1 MRLIS
6 FFVLALFAAACCKG
20 SDNPSLAP
28 NASAGSPR
36 AAAPKP
42 AKAGDGL
49 VDVDLQPLALKI
61 RVPAGG
67 MGAMDMSIGDEKSVT
82 VDIGDGSSLNI
93 SEAHGDFASVK
104 KTYKADTILFPFKK
118 WVREEPNLAIE
129 QFENDG
135 KVGYIGIAF
144 KEIGGK
150 KYVCKTTGLQG
161 VPSEDVAAQ
170 HLKFCDNLSA
180 K

>member
-1 MRLIS
+1 MRFVP
-6 FFVLALFAAACCKG
+6 FFAIALLAAACCKG
-20 SDNPSLAP
+20 SDNPSSAP
-28 NASAGSPR
+28 SASAGSPPS
-36 AAAPKP
+36 AVKP

-49 VDVDLQPLALKI
+49 VDVDLKPLALKI

-104 KTYKADTILFPFKK
+104 KSYKADTILFPFKK

-150 KYVCKTTGLQG
+150 KYVCKTTGLEG
-161 VPSEDVAAQ
+161 VPSEDVAAR
-170 HLKFCDNLSA
+170 HLKFCDNLA
-180 K
+180 AQ